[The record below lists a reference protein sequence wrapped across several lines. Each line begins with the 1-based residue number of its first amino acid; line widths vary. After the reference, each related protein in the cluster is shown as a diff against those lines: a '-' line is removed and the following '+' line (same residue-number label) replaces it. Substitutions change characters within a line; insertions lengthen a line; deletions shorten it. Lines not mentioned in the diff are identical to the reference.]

1 MAAASGVDAVVEMG
15 AVLLL
20 PGAREQAEA
29 GIVPG
34 GTRRNRDWVAEVL
47 DVAPGIGETDVMLLA
62 DAQTSGGLLFGAEP
76 EKAAAAVAELRE
88 QGVEAAVIGRV
99 VPGRGRILVQL

>member
-1 MAAASGVDAVVEMG
+1 
-15 AVLLL
+15 LPQR

-34 GTRRNRDWVAEVL
+34 GTRRNRDWVDEVL
-47 DVAPGIGETDVMLLA
+47 DIAPGVDETDVVLLA

-76 EKAAAAVAELRE
+76 EKAAAAAAELRE
-88 QGVEAAVIGRV
+88 HGLEAAVIGWA
-99 VPGRGRILVQL
+99 VPGRGRIRLG